1 MLGTGFLISNDGK
14 IVTARHV
21 IGNETNDLVVL
32 MPHINNIDEYQEL
45 QERRKVKFKKARDT
59 FDLTILTTTDCN
71 ARCHYCYEKGI
82 QKEHL
87 SLRTQQRIIDII
99 KEQFSRGKRIHISW
113 FGGEP
118 LLALDKIKYFS
129 LYSVS
134 PPSIKEVADEMYYLN
149 QNIEEV
155 AEIIIKQNLM
165 ILRRLEELSDRL
177 DKLENSSDKMNESS
191 LSENIEDKME
201 RIEMKINYLLDNK

>member
-1 MLGTGFLISNDGK
+1 MFD
-14 IVTARHV
+14 
-21 IGNETNDLVVL
+21 
-32 MPHINNIDEYQEL
+32 
-45 QERRKVKFKKARDT
+45 KFYCDKE
-59 FDLTILTTTDCN
+59 I
-71 ARCHYCYEKGI
+71 RCRNTE
-82 QKEHL
+82 E
-87 SLRTQQRIIDII
+87 
-99 KEQFSRGKRIHISW
+99 E
-113 FGGEP
+113 EV
-118 LLALDKIKYFS
+118 LDKIKYFS

-201 RIEMKINYLLDNK
+201 RIEMKINYLLDNKWFNKKNKKIVDKTIEHKYYVK